1 MRALRGMQPIL
12 FAAALLALLAP
23 SAASAANVV
32 NGDFE
37 AGSLKGWHVHRAT
50 EAGNWFAYEGT
61 KAPIGSKRGADPVQ
75 APPQGT
81 YAATTDE
88 ANPDS
93 LILYQDIALEPGF
106 GHRLSLLAYYSS
118 YRPIAIP
125 TPDTL
130 SVDEESLA
138 GQRNQQYRIDVM
150 KPDAPLESIDPADIL
165 RTIFRTNTGGP
176 ENMAP
181 TKFTAD
187 LTPFAGQ
194 TVRLRIANAVNQEV
208 FNAGV
213 DAIAIASTPPGGTP
227 AHGRLS
233 LGKSRANRKNGT
245 ALLPAR
251 VPGPGLLKARGG
263 GGSGS
268 AQAAN
273 TTRRH
278 QTLIKPVTVK
288 VAGPGTVMIHL
299 KPTPFARTILRQK
312 HKLRVMVSV
321 TYTPPGEAPQTASRS
336 VVLRLVP
343 HSAH

>member
-1 MRALRGMQPIL
+1 MTALGNKRPIL

-23 SAASAANVV
+23 SAASAASVV

-61 KAPIGSKRGADPVQ
+61 SAPIGSKRGADPVQ

-88 ANPDS
+88 ANPES

-106 GHRLSLLAYYSS
+106 SHRLSLLAYYNS

-138 GQRNQQYRIDVM
+138 GQPNQQYRIDVM
-150 KPDAPLESIDPADIL
+150 KPDAPLESVEPADIL
-165 RTIFRTNTGGP
+165 RTLLRTNPGGP

-181 TKFTAD
+181 TKLTAD

-213 DAIAIASTPPGGTP
+213 DAISISSTAPGGTP

-233 LGKSRANRKNGT
+233 LGKARANRKNGT
-245 ALLPAR
+245 AILPAR
-251 VPGPGLLKARGG
+251 VPGPGLLKAKGG
-263 GGSGS
+263 GGPASARASGS
-268 AQAAN
+268 
-273 TTRRH
+273 TKRPRTP
-278 QTLIKPVTVK
+278 IEPVTVR
-288 VAGPGTVMIHL
+288 VTAPGKVMIHL
-299 KPTPFARTILRQK
+299 KPTPSARAILRQK
-312 HKLRVMVSV
+312 HKLRVKVAV
-321 TYTPPGEAPQTASRS
+321 TFAPPGESPQAASQSVLLELAPRA
-336 VVLRLVP
+336 
-343 HSAH
+343 AH